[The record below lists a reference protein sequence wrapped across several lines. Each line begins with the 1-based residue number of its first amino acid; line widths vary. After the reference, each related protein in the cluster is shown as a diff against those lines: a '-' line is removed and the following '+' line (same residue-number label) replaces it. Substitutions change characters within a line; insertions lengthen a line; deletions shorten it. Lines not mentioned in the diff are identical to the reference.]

1 MNSSCHRYLLNYR
14 GYVLS
19 YLNGILMLA
28 IPLPFVAALLLC
40 VTAVLLRYRYPQ
52 TSQKPFWFIM
62 LCALMITVVGLR
74 WTFDIALFRF
84 LQPVLGASVPVAA
97 WLCFAGAHRSKP
109 LSLLHCLGPVVV
121 LVGSFSYSYI
131 WDGTIDLLLISLYLS
146 YGCLLLKSSF
156 NFPEHVRLSDV
167 SNVLYAE
174 RTAGIAL
181 LFSALV
187 DSIISYDILLLNA
200 QHTDLILSIGYLV
213 LIPAIVGAVVVV
225 STSTSPTPKKNQQQS
240 ELSTLNSI
248 QDEVEALI
256 PTVSLDEDKEVT
268 QIVAKFD
275 ALMKD
280 HQVFKD
286 PDLSLNRVA
295 RKLGI
300 PARKISSAVN
310 QTHHQNISKVI
321 NAYRIEH
328 AKTLLMQ
335 SDEAITDIFLSSG
348 FQTKSNF
355 NREFSRITGQ
365 TPSEYRSSPQVL
377 D

>member
-1 MNSSCHRYLLNYR
+1 M
-14 GYVLS
+14 
-19 YLNGILMLA
+19 MLA
-28 IPLPFVAALLLC
+28 IPLPFVAALLLFI
-40 VTAVLLRYRYPQ
+40 TAVLLRYRYSQ

-84 LQPVLGASVPVAA
+84 LQPVLGASVPVTA
-97 WLCFAGAHRSKP
+97 WLCFAGAHLSKP
-109 LSLLHCLGPVVV
+109 NTHLHWLGPVVV

-131 WDGTIDLLLISLYLS
+131 WDGTIDLLLISLYLG

-187 DSIISYDILLLNA
+187 DGIISYDILLLNA
-200 QHTDLILSIGYLV
+200 QHTDLILSISYLV

-225 STSTSPTPKKNQQQS
+225 STSTAPIQEQNQQQS
-240 ELSTLNSI
+240 ELTTANHLPKAIDVSSTSLEV
-248 QDEVEALI
+248 DE
-256 PTVSLDEDKEVT
+256 EVT

-335 SDEAITDIFLSSG
+335 SDEAITDVFLSSG

-365 TPSEYRSSPQVL
+365 TPSEYRSSPKVL

>member
-1 MNSSCHRYLLNYR
+1 M
-14 GYVLS
+14 
-19 YLNGILMLA
+19 MLA
-28 IPLPFVAALLLC
+28 IPLPFVAALLLFI
-40 VTAVLLRYRYPQ
+40 TAVLLLYRYPQ

-84 LQPVLGASVPVAA
+84 LQPVLGASVPVTA
-97 WLCFAGAHRSKP
+97 WLCFAGIHRSKP
-109 LSLLHCLGPVVV
+109 NTHLHWLGPVAV
-121 LVGSFSYSYI
+121 LVGSFFYEHLWS
-131 WDGTIDLLLISLYLS
+131 GAIDILLISLYLG
-146 YGCLLLKSSF
+146 YGYSLLKSSF

-167 SNVLYAE
+167 SNVLLAE

-200 QHTDLILSIGYLV
+200 QHTALILSISYLV
-213 LIPAIVGAVVVV
+213 LIPAIVGAVIVV
-225 STSTSPTPKKNQQQS
+225 STSTSPTQKKNQQQS

-256 PTVSLDEDKEVT
+256 PTVSLDEDVT

>member
-1 MNSSCHRYLLNYR
+1 
-14 GYVLS
+14 
-19 YLNGILMLA
+19 MLA
-28 IPLPFVAALLLC
+28 IPLPFVAALLLFI
-40 VTAVLLRYRYPQ
+40 TAVLLRFRYPQ

-131 WDGTIDLLLISLYLS
+131 WDGTIDLLLISLYLG

-167 SNVLYAE
+167 SNVLLAE
-174 RTAGIAL
+174 RVAGFAL

-187 DSIISYDILLLNA
+187 DGIISYDILLLNA

-213 LIPAIVGAVVVV
+213 LIPVIVGAVVVV
-225 STSTSPTPKKNQQQS
+225 STSTAPIQEQNQQQS
-240 ELSTLNSI
+240 DLTTATHLPEAIDVSSTSLEV
-248 QDEVEALI
+248 DE
-256 PTVSLDEDKEVT
+256 EVT

>member
-1 MNSSCHRYLLNYR
+1 
-14 GYVLS
+14 
-19 YLNGILMLA
+19 MLA
-28 IPLPFVAALLLC
+28 IPLPFVAALLLFI
-40 VTAVLLRYRYPQ
+40 TAVLLRYRYQQ
-52 TSQKPFWFIM
+52 TSQKPFWFVM
-62 LCALMITVVGLR
+62 LCALMISVVGLR
-74 WTFDIALFRF
+74 WTVDFALLRF
-84 LQPVLGASVPVAA
+84 LQPVLGASVPITA
-97 WLCFAGAHRSKP
+97 WICFAGAHRTKP
-109 LSLLHCLGPVVV
+109 NTHLHWLGPVIV
-121 LVGSFSYSYI
+121 LVGSFLYEHI
-131 WDGTIDLLLISLYLS
+131 WGGAIDILLISLYLG
-146 YGCLLLKSSF
+146 YGCVLLKSSF

-167 SNVLYAE
+167 SNVLLAE
-174 RTAGIAL
+174 RVAGFAL

-200 QHTDLILSIGYLV
+200 QHTALILSISYLV
-213 LIPAIVGAVVVV
+213 LIPAIVGAVIVV
-225 STSTSPTPKKNQQQS
+225 STSTSPTQKKNQQQS

-256 PTVSLDEDKEVT
+256 PTVSLDEDVT

-365 TPSEYRSSPQVL
+365 TPSEYRSSA
-377 D
+377 

>member
-1 MNSSCHRYLLNYR
+1 
-14 GYVLS
+14 
-19 YLNGILMLA
+19 MLA
-28 IPLPFVAALLLC
+28 IPLPFVAALLLFI
-40 VTAVLLRYRYPQ
+40 TAVLLRYRYPQ

-62 LCALMITVVGLR
+62 LCAVMITVVGLR

-131 WDGTIDLLLISLYLS
+131 WDGTIDLLLISLYLG

-167 SNVLYAE
+167 SNVLLAE
-174 RTAGIAL
+174 RVAGFAL

-213 LIPAIVGAVVVV
+213 LIPVIVGAVVVV
-225 STSTSPTPKKNQQQS
+225 STSTAPIQEQNQQQS
-240 ELSTLNSI
+240 ELTTANHLPKAIDVSSTSLEV
-248 QDEVEALI
+248 DE
-256 PTVSLDEDKEVT
+256 EVT

-280 HQVFKD
+280 HQVFTD

-300 PARKISSAVN
+300 PARKISSAIN

>member
-1 MNSSCHRYLLNYR
+1 M
-14 GYVLS
+14 
-19 YLNGILMLA
+19 MLA
-28 IPLPFVAALLLC
+28 IPLPFVAALLLFI
-40 VTAVLLRYRYPQ
+40 TAVLLRYRYPQ

-74 WTFDIALFRF
+74 WTVDIALFRF
-84 LQPVLGASVPVAA
+84 LQPVLGASVPVTA
-97 WLCFAGAHRSKP
+97 WLCFTGGHRSKP
-109 LSLLHCLGPVVV
+109 NTHLHWLGPVAV
-121 LVGSFSYSYI
+121 LVGSFFYEHL
-131 WDGTIDLLLISLYLS
+131 WGGAIDILLISLYLG

-167 SNVLYAE
+167 SNVLLAE
-174 RTAGIAL
+174 RVAGFAL

-187 DSIISYDILLLNA
+187 DGIISFDILQLNA
-200 QHTDLILSIGYLV
+200 QHIDLILSISYLV
-213 LIPAIVGAVVVV
+213 LIPAIVGTVIVV
-225 STSTSPTPKKNQQQS
+225 STSTSLIQKQNQQQS
-240 ELSTLNSI
+240 ELPILNSLP
-248 QDEVEALI
+248 DAADALI
-256 PTVSLDEDKEVT
+256 TTVSFDEDKDVT

-275 ALMKD
+275 ALMRD

-286 PDLSLNRVA
+286 PDLSLNRLA

-310 QTHHQNISKVI
+310 QTHNENISKVI
-321 NAYRIEH
+321 NAYRVEY
-328 AKTLLMQ
+328 AKILLKQ
-335 SDEAITDIFLSSG
+335 SDETITDIFLNSG

-365 TPSEYRSSPQVL
+365 TPSEFRSSPQVL

>member
-1 MNSSCHRYLLNYR
+1 
-14 GYVLS
+14 
-19 YLNGILMLA
+19 MLA
-28 IPLPFVAALLLC
+28 IPLPFVAALLLFI
-40 VTAVLLRYRYPQ
+40 TAVLLRYRYQQ
-52 TSQKPFWFIM
+52 TSQKPFWFVM
-62 LCALMITVVGLR
+62 LCALMISVVGLR
-74 WTFDIALFRF
+74 WTVDFALLHF
-84 LQPVLGASVPVAA
+84 LQPVLGASVPITA
-97 WLCFAGAHRSKP
+97 WICFAGAHRTKP
-109 LSLLHCLGPVVV
+109 NTHLHWLGPVIV
-121 LVGSFSYSYI
+121 LVGSFLYEHI
-131 WDGTIDLLLISLYLS
+131 WGGAIDILLISLYLG
-146 YGCLLLKSSF
+146 YGCVLLKSSF

-167 SNVLYAE
+167 SNVLLAE
-174 RTAGIAL
+174 RVAGFAL

-200 QHTDLILSIGYLV
+200 QHTALILSISYLV
-213 LIPAIVGAVVVV
+213 LIPAIVGAVIVV
-225 STSTSPTPKKNQQQS
+225 STSTSPTQKKNQQQS

-256 PTVSLDEDKEVT
+256 PTVSLDEDVT

-365 TPSEYRSSPQVL
+365 TPSEYRSSA
-377 D
+377 

>member
-1 MNSSCHRYLLNYR
+1 
-14 GYVLS
+14 
-19 YLNGILMLA
+19 MLA
-28 IPLPFVAALLLC
+28 IPLPFIAALLLC

-84 LQPVLGASVPVAA
+84 LQPVLGASVPVVA

-225 STSTSPTPKKNQQQS
+225 STSTAPIQEQNQQQS
-240 ELSTLNSI
+240 ELITANHLPEAIDVSSTILEV
-248 QDEVEALI
+248 DE
-256 PTVSLDEDKEVT
+256 EVT

-275 ALMKD
+275 ALMKG
-280 HQVFKD
+280 HQVFKV

-365 TPSEYRSSPQVL
+365 TPSEFRSSSQVL

>member
-1 MNSSCHRYLLNYR
+1 
-14 GYVLS
+14 
-19 YLNGILMLA
+19 MLA
-28 IPLPFVAALLLC
+28 IPLPFVAALLLFI
-40 VTAVLLRYRYPQ
+40 TAVLLRYRYPQ

-74 WTFDIALFRF
+74 WTVDIALFRF
-84 LQPVLGASVPVAA
+84 LQPVLGASVPVTA
-97 WLCFAGAHRSKP
+97 WLCFTGGHRSKP
-109 LSLLHCLGPVVV
+109 NTHLHWLGPVAV
-121 LVGSFSYSYI
+121 LVGSFFYEHL
-131 WDGTIDLLLISLYLS
+131 WGGAIDILLISLYLG

-167 SNVLYAE
+167 SNVLLAE
-174 RTAGIAL
+174 RVAGFAL

-187 DSIISYDILLLNA
+187 DGIISFDILQLNA
-200 QHTDLILSIGYLV
+200 QHIDLILSISYLV
-213 LIPAIVGAVVVV
+213 LIPAIVGTVIFV
-225 STSTSPTPKKNQQQS
+225 STSTSLIQKQNQQQS
-240 ELSTLNSI
+240 ELPILNSLP
-248 QDEVEALI
+248 DAADALI
-256 PTVSLDEDKEVT
+256 TTVSFDEDKNVT

-275 ALMKD
+275 ALMRD

-286 PDLSLNRVA
+286 PDLSLNRLA

-310 QTHHQNISKVI
+310 QTHNENISKVI
-321 NAYRIEH
+321 NAYRVEY
-328 AKTLLMQ
+328 AKILLKQ
-335 SDEAITDIFLSSG
+335 SDETITDIFLNSG

-365 TPSEYRSSPQVL
+365 TPSEFRSSPQVL

>member
-1 MNSSCHRYLLNYR
+1 M
-14 GYVLS
+14 
-19 YLNGILMLA
+19 MLA
-28 IPLPFVAALLLC
+28 IPLPFVAALLLFI
-40 VTAVLLRYRYPQ
+40 TAVLLRYRYPQ

-74 WTFDIALFRF
+74 WMFDIALFRF

-121 LVGSFSYSYI
+121 LVCSFLYEHI
-131 WDGTIDLLLISLYLS
+131 WGGAIDLLLISLYLG

-167 SNVLYAE
+167 SNVLLAE
-174 RTAGIAL
+174 RVAGIAL

-187 DSIISYDILLLNA
+187 DGIISYDILLLNA

-213 LIPAIVGAVVVV
+213 LIPLIVGAVVVV
-225 STSTSPTPKKNQQQS
+225 STSSAPIQEQNQQQS
-240 ELSTLNSI
+240 ELTTSNHYPEAIDVSSTSLEV
-248 QDEVEALI
+248 DE
-256 PTVSLDEDKEVT
+256 EVT

-310 QTHHQNISKVI
+310 QTHHQNLSKVI

-328 AKTLLMQ
+328 AKTLLIQ

-365 TPSEYRSSPQVL
+365 TPSEYRSSP
-377 D
+377 